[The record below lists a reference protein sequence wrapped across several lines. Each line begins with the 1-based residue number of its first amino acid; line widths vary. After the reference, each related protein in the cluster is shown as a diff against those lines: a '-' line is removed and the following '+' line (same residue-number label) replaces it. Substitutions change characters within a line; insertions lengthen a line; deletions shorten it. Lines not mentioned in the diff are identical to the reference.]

1 MKNTDRSLQAVFVTQ
16 RKRPFRLAH
25 TRTLTATE
33 NHAGRVRK
41 SRRGLKVGHDS
52 DYCKE
57 LCEEPQSRQ
66 MNEQNHESSESAPWY
81 SDGLKF
87 ECTQCGNC
95 CTGAPGAVWIS
106 DEELHEIADH
116 LDKSIGEVRLMHTRI
131 VRGKLS
137 LREYANG
144 DLRLSLM
151 ASRAAAQFMKPG
163 RSNVA
168 PGHSGDR
175 T

>member
-1 MKNTDRSLQAVFVTQ
+1 
-16 RKRPFRLAH
+16 
-25 TRTLTATE
+25 
-33 NHAGRVRK
+33 
-41 SRRGLKVGHDS
+41 
-52 DYCKE
+52 
-57 LCEEPQSRQ
+57 

-144 DLRLSLM
+144 DCIFFDGE
-151 ASRAAAQFMKPG
+151 SRGCTIYEARPIQCRTWPFW
-163 RSNVA
+163 RSNIA
-168 PGHSGDR
+168 TPKDWSETQRECPGAGQGNFVSLDEIER
-175 T
+175 RASQIEL